1 MKLFPPSYSYH
12 ITIYTLKIIFLENEE
27 HNNIF
32 MKNIMNLVLI
42 FLIILLTSK
51 ANSYN
56 LYEFDYS
63 YTSSTN
69 GEILKYDTYEGT
81 PLLIDIFA
89 TWCEPCKTEIL
100 HLKEI
105 HDKTSDIS
113 FLSIS
118 IDFISDT
125 LQKLENF
132 KEEFEV
138 DWEFGL
144 DHNDIFSQNFNITV
158 IPSLLLLDET
168 GEILHIWRGLTSV
181 DEISSKLQSE
191 LGISID
197 IIENQ
202 DISIL
207 INRLIGNIGF
217 QITMGVI
224 ILSSIYMY
232 VSRKFVNQI

>member
-1 MKLFPPSYSYH
+1 MKLFFPSYSYH
-12 ITIYTLKIIFLENEE
+12 ITIYTLKSIFLENEE
-27 HNNIF
+27 HNNIL

-63 YTSSTN
+63 YTSSIN

-125 LQKLENF
+125 LEKLENF

-158 IPSLLLLDET
+158 IPSLLLLDAT

-181 DEISSKLQSE
+181 DEISSKIQSE
-191 LGISID
+191 LGISINVN
-197 IIENQ
+197 ENQ

-207 INRLIGNIGF
+207 IDRLTGNIGF

-232 VSRKFVNQI
+232 VSRKFVN

>member
-56 LYEFDYS
+56 LYEFNYTF
-63 YTSSTN
+63 TSSSN
-69 GEILKYDTYEGT
+69 SEKIEYATYQGT

-144 DHNDIFSQNFNITV
+144 DHNDIFSQ
-158 IPSLLLLDET
+158 
-168 GEILHIWRGLTSV
+168 
-181 DEISSKLQSE
+181 
-191 LGISID
+191 ISI
-197 IIENQ
+197 
-202 DISIL
+202 
-207 INRLIGNIGF
+207 
-217 QITMGVI
+217 
-224 ILSSIYMY
+224 
-232 VSRKFVNQI
+232 

>member
-1 MKLFPPSYSYH
+1 MKLFFPSYSYH
-12 ITIYTLKIIFLENEE
+12 ITIYTLKSIFLENEE
-27 HNNIF
+27 HNNIL

-42 FLIILLTSK
+42 FVIILLTSK

-63 YTSSTN
+63 YTSSIN

-125 LQKLENF
+125 LEKLENF

-158 IPSLLLLDET
+158 IPSLLLLDAT

-181 DEISSKLQSE
+181 DEISSKIQSE
-191 LGISID
+191 LGISINVN
-197 IIENQ
+197 ENQ

-207 INRLIGNIGF
+207 VDRLTGNIGF
-217 QITMGVI
+217 QITLGVI

-232 VSRKFVNQI
+232 VSRKFVN

>member
-1 MKLFPPSYSYH
+1 MKLFFPSYSYH
-12 ITIYTLKIIFLENEE
+12 ITIYTLKSIFLENEE
-27 HNNIF
+27 HNNIL

-63 YTSSTN
+63 YTSSIN

-125 LQKLENF
+125 LEKLENF

-158 IPSLLLLDET
+158 IPSLLLLDAT

-181 DEISSKLQSE
+181 DEISSKIQSE
-191 LGISID
+191 LGISINVN
-197 IIENQ
+197 ENQ

-207 INRLIGNIGF
+207 VDRLTGNIGF
-217 QITMGVI
+217 QITLGVI

-232 VSRKFVNQI
+232 VSRKFVN

>member
-1 MKLFPPSYSYH
+1 MKLFFPSYSYH

-27 HNNIF
+27 HYNIF

-125 LQKLENF
+125 LEKLEKF
-132 KEEFEV
+132 KEEFEI

-158 IPSLLLLDET
+158 IPSLLLLDAT
-168 GEILHIWRGLTSV
+168 GEIIHIWKGLTSV
-181 DEISSKLQSE
+181 DEISSKIQSE
-191 LGISID
+191 LGISINVN
-197 IIENQ
+197 ENQ

-207 INRLIGNIGF
+207 IDRLTGNIGF

-232 VSRKFVNQI
+232 VSRKFINQI

>member
-1 MKLFPPSYSYH
+1 
-12 ITIYTLKIIFLENEE
+12 
-27 HNNIF
+27 
-32 MKNIMNLVLI
+32 MNLVLI

-125 LQKLENF
+125 LEKLEKF
-132 KEEFEV
+132 KEEFEI

-158 IPSLLLLDET
+158 IPSLLLLDAT
-168 GEILHIWRGLTSV
+168 GEIIHIWKGLTSV
-181 DEISSKLQSE
+181 DEISSKIQSE
-191 LGISID
+191 LGISINVN
-197 IIENQ
+197 ENQ

-207 INRLIGNIGF
+207 IDRLTGNIGF

-232 VSRKFVNQI
+232 VSRKFINQI

>member
-1 MKLFPPSYSYH
+1 MKLFFPSYSYH
-12 ITIYTLKIIFLENEE
+12 ITIYTLKSIFLENEE
-27 HNNIF
+27 HNNIL

-42 FLIILLTSK
+42 FLIIILTSK

-63 YTSSTN
+63 YTSSIN

-125 LQKLENF
+125 LEKLENF

-158 IPSLLLLDET
+158 IPSLLLLDAT

-181 DEISSKLQSE
+181 DEISSKIQSE
-191 LGISID
+191 LGISINVN
-197 IIENQ
+197 ENQ

-207 INRLIGNIGF
+207 VDRLTGNIGF

-232 VSRKFVNQI
+232 VSRKFVN

>member
-1 MKLFPPSYSYH
+1 MKLFLPSYSYH

-125 LQKLENF
+125 LEKLENF

-158 IPSLLLLDET
+158 IPSLLLLDAT

-181 DEISSKLQSE
+181 DEISSKIQSE
-191 LGISID
+191 LGISINVN
-197 IIENQ
+197 ENQ

-207 INRLIGNIGF
+207 VDRLTGNIGF

-232 VSRKFVNQI
+232 VSRKFVN

>member
-1 MKLFPPSYSYH
+1 MKLFFPSYSYH
-12 ITIYTLKIIFLENEE
+12 ITIYTLKSIFLENEE
-27 HNNIF
+27 HNNIL

-63 YTSSTN
+63 YTSSIN

-125 LQKLENF
+125 LEKLENF

-158 IPSLLLLDET
+158 IPSLLLLDAT

-181 DEISSKLQSE
+181 DEISSKIQSE
-191 LGISID
+191 LGISINVN
-197 IIENQ
+197 ENQ

-207 INRLIGNIGF
+207 VDRLTGNIGF

-232 VSRKFVNQI
+232 VSRKFVN

>member
-1 MKLFPPSYSYH
+1 MKLFFPSYSYH
-12 ITIYTLKIIFLENEE
+12 ITIYTLKSIFLENEE
-27 HNNIF
+27 HNNIL

-51 ANSYN
+51 TNSYN

-63 YTSSTN
+63 YTSSIN

-125 LQKLENF
+125 LEKLENF

-158 IPSLLLLDET
+158 IPSLLLLDAT

-181 DEISSKLQSE
+181 DEISSKIQSE
-191 LGISID
+191 LGISINVN
-197 IIENQ
+197 ENQ

-207 INRLIGNIGF
+207 VDRLTGNIGF
-217 QITMGVI
+217 QITLGVI

-232 VSRKFVNQI
+232 VSRKFVN

>member
-1 MKLFPPSYSYH
+1 MVLLFSS
-12 ITIYTLKIIFLENEE
+12 N
-27 HNNIF
+27 
-32 MKNIMNLVLI
+32 V
-42 FLIILLTSK
+42 
-51 ANSYN
+51 NSQTYQ
-56 LYEFDYS
+56 FDYS

-69 GEILKYDTYEGT
+69 GEILKYDTYEGN

-125 LQKLENF
+125 LEKLENF

-158 IPSLLLLDET
+158 IPSLLLLDEN

-191 LGISID
+191 LGMSINVN
-197 IIENQ
+197 ENQ

-207 INRLIGNIGF
+207 VDRLTGNIGF

-224 ILSSIYMY
+224 ILSSSTCMY
-232 VSRKFVNQI
+232 RENLLIKSNSNCHL

>member
-1 MKLFPPSYSYH
+1 MKLFFPSYSYH

-27 HNNIF
+27 HNNIL

-125 LQKLENF
+125 LEKLEKF
-132 KEEFEV
+132 KEEFEI

-158 IPSLLLLDET
+158 IPSLLLLDAT
-168 GEILHIWRGLTSV
+168 GEIIHIWKGLTSV
-181 DEISSKLQSE
+181 DEISSKIQSE
-191 LGISID
+191 LGISINVN
-197 IIENQ
+197 ENQ

-207 INRLIGNIGF
+207 IDRLTGNIGF

-232 VSRKFVNQI
+232 VSRKFINQI

>member
-1 MKLFPPSYSYH
+1 
-12 ITIYTLKIIFLENEE
+12 
-27 HNNIF
+27 

-125 LQKLENF
+125 LEKLEKF
-132 KEEFEV
+132 KEEFEI

-158 IPSLLLLDET
+158 IPSLLLLDAT
-168 GEILHIWRGLTSV
+168 GEIIHIWKGLTSV
-181 DEISSKLQSE
+181 DEISSKIQSE
-191 LGISID
+191 LGISINVN
-197 IIENQ
+197 ENQ

-207 INRLIGNIGF
+207 IDRLTGNIGF

-232 VSRKFVNQI
+232 VSRKFINQI

>member
-1 MKLFPPSYSYH
+1 MKLFFPSYSYH

-27 HNNIF
+27 HNNII

-63 YTSSTN
+63 YTSSIN

-125 LQKLENF
+125 LEKLENF

-158 IPSLLLLDET
+158 IPSLLLLDAT

-181 DEISSKLQSE
+181 DEISSKIQSE
-191 LGISID
+191 LGISINVN
-197 IIENQ
+197 ENQ

-207 INRLIGNIGF
+207 VDRLTGNIGF
-217 QITMGVI
+217 QITLGVI

-232 VSRKFVNQI
+232 VSRKFVN

>member
-1 MKLFPPSYSYH
+1 MKLFFPSYSYH

-27 HNNIF
+27 HNNIL

-42 FLIILLTSK
+42 FLIIPLTSK

-69 GEILKYDTYEGT
+69 GEILKYDTYEGN

-125 LQKLENF
+125 LEKLEKF
-132 KEEFEV
+132 KEEFEI

-158 IPSLLLLDET
+158 IPSLLLLDAT
-168 GEILHIWRGLTSV
+168 GEIIHIWKGLTSV
-181 DEISSKLQSE
+181 DEISSKIQSE
-191 LGISID
+191 LGISINVN
-197 IIENQ
+197 ENQ

-207 INRLIGNIGF
+207 IDRLTGNIGF

-232 VSRKFVNQI
+232 VSRKFINQI

>member
-1 MKLFPPSYSYH
+1 MKLFFPNYSYH
-12 ITIYTLKIIFLENEE
+12 ITIYTLKSIFLENEE
-27 HNNIF
+27 HNNIL

-63 YTSSTN
+63 YTSSIN
-69 GEILKYDTYEGT
+69 GGILKYDTYEGT

-125 LQKLENF
+125 LEKLENF

-158 IPSLLLLDET
+158 IPSLLLLDAT

-181 DEISSKLQSE
+181 DEISSKIQSE
-191 LGISID
+191 LGISINVN
-197 IIENQ
+197 ENQ

-207 INRLIGNIGF
+207 VDRLTGNIGF

-232 VSRKFVNQI
+232 VSRKFVN

>member
-1 MKLFPPSYSYH
+1 
-12 ITIYTLKIIFLENEE
+12 
-27 HNNIF
+27 

-125 LQKLENF
+125 LEKLENF

-158 IPSLLLLDET
+158 IPSLLLLDAT

-181 DEISSKLQSE
+181 DEISSKIQSK
-191 LGISID
+191 LGISINVN
-197 IIENQ
+197 ENQ

-207 INRLIGNIGF
+207 VDRLTGNIGF

-232 VSRKFVNQI
+232 VSRKFVN